1 MFVLR
6 AAFWFSVVALFML
19 HEPDAKT
26 VDASEQSSG
35 AMISSMQTI
44 ALANLKRVKTDLQ
57 ARHAR
62 EL

>member
-1 MFVLR
+1 MFILR
-6 AAFWFSVVALFML
+6 AAFWFGVVALFMP

-44 ALANLKRVKTDLQ
+44 TLANLKRVKADLQ

-62 EL
+62 ES

>member
-6 AAFWFSVVALFML
+6 AAFWFSVVALFMP

-26 VDASEQSSG
+26 VDASEQSG

-44 ALANLKRVKTDLQ
+44 ALINLKRVKTDLQ

-62 EL
+62 ES